1 MPEQPWYETAPA
13 NSVRVLRSLRTYRA
27 AEQAMRR
34 RTRESMK
41 MGEADLRA
49 LRFLLKSETEGRPV
63 TPNDLAVLLGMKSSS
78 ITIMLDRLTASG
90 HIRRAP
96 HPSDR
101 RSIVITATPGAD
113 EEVRE
118 TLGDMHRRLLSV
130 AAALDEDQAGVVTAF
145 LGRLTASL
153 DQMNEAEGPTAG
165 HIENS
170 QQK

>member
-13 NSVRVLRSLRTYRA
+13 SSVRVLRSLRTYRA

-49 LRFLLKSETEGRPV
+49 LRFLLKSEAEGKPV

-130 AAALDEDQAGVVTAF
+130 AAALDEDQAEVVTAF
-145 LGRLTASL
+145 LASLTASL
-153 DQMNEAEGPTAG
+153 DRMSEAEGPAAG

>member
-1 MPEQPWYETAPA
+1 
-13 NSVRVLRSLRTYRA
+13 
-27 AEQAMRR
+27 MRR

-49 LRFLLKSETEGRPV
+49 LRFLLRTEAEGRLA
-63 TPNDLAVLLGMKSSS
+63 TPNDLAVLLGIKSSS

-90 HIRRAP
+90 HVRRAP
-96 HPSDR
+96 HPTDR

-113 EEVRE
+113 EDVRE
-118 TLGDMHRRLLSV
+118 TLGDMHRRLLAV
-130 AAALDEDQAGVVTAF
+130 AAALDEHEAVVVTEF

-153 DQMNEAEGPTAG
+153 DGMNGDAGPASG
-165 HIENS
+165 RIENS

>member
-13 NSVRVLRSLRTYRA
+13 SSVRLLRSLRTYRA

-49 LRFLLKSETEGRPV
+49 LRFLLRTEAEGRLA

-90 HIRRAP
+90 HIRRSA
-96 HPSDR
+96 HPTDR

-118 TLGDMHRRLLSV
+118 TLGDMHRRLLAV
-130 AAALDEDQAGVVTAF
+130 AASLDEDDAGVVTAF
-145 LGRLTASL
+145 LGRVTASL
-153 DQMNEAEGPTAG
+153 DRMNEPGGSTAG